1 MAEHE
6 YYEVN
11 GRQIRVRPTESGQE
25 IDEYGNFHRQPNH
38 FTKGF
43 GEGENPVEADR
54 YILFWGKGCNWSNRA
69 SIARELLGLDK
80 VIKVE
85 IVDWGDYEKPLG
97 WEFVNSPNH
106 INKET
111 GAQFLSELY
120 YNADDDYEGRTTV
133 PALVDYKEKKV
144 VNNDYHHLTNHF
156 ETAFKPFHK
165 KGAPDLYPEELR
177 EEIDKLNVWLFEN
190 VNNAVYRAQF
200 AESLQAFKDGYETF
214 FAGLEAMD
222 KRLENQRFLFGD
234 YITDSDI
241 RLYTTLARFDYSYSR
256 NIGPCVA
263 MIVSLILGLIL
274 ALIKMKKIPVLK
286 QIANLYISV
295 IRGTPV
301 LVQLYVTYFG
311 IPMILKAI
319 NLKYGTNYNANG
331 VAPIIYAFIALAV
344 NESAYNAEVIRASLE
359 SVPKGQIEAANALGM
374 TYFQALRRV
383 ILPEAIVVALPS
395 LGNSFI
401 GLIKGTS
408 LAFVCAVVEMTAAGK
423 IIAGRTYRYFE
434 VYVSLAI
441 IYWIIT
447 IIVEQGIKLIEKK
460 IRIPENAPAIQ
471 TDEGALNQ

>member
-69 SIARELLGLDK
+69 SIARE
-80 VIKVE
+80 
-85 IVDWGDYEKPLG
+85 
-97 WEFVNSPNH
+97 
-106 INKET
+106 
-111 GAQFLSELY
+111 
-120 YNADDDYEGRTTV
+120 
-133 PALVDYKEKKV
+133 
-144 VNNDYHHLTNHF
+144 
-156 ETAFKPFHK
+156 
-165 KGAPDLYPEELR
+165 
-177 EEIDKLNVWLFEN
+177 
-190 VNNAVYRAQF
+190 
-200 AESLQAFKDGYETF
+200 
-214 FAGLEAMD
+214 
-222 KRLENQRFLFGD
+222 
-234 YITDSDI
+234 
-241 RLYTTLARFDYSYSR
+241 
-256 NIGPCVA
+256 
-263 MIVSLILGLIL
+263 LGLIL